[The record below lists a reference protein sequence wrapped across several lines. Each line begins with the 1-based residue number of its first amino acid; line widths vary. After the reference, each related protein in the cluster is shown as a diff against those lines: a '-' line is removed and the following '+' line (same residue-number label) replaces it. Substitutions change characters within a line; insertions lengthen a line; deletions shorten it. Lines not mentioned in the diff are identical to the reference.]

1 MYENII
7 VHAVS
12 SLFAPCFSAVKLVC
26 LQYFFIGVH
35 LNDTHTFLHPVRQLP
50 YFSLSVDTVL
60 WVATIMQAA
69 FCAQGLRLQ
78 APFACSFP
86 LALFSSLRTISLRL
100 MQILIIF
107 PTPECREQ
115 KLVICEKS
123 CALCR
128 GWQIFL
134 HLMKYAEIMK
144 AACLCR
150 PLFVCE
156 VCVCR
161 LLLHAHLRLHFFSH
175 CEQFSCALCRCW

>member
-1 MYENII
+1 MRSIAYAEYAHSRICSETRTSRKI
-7 VHAVS
+7 LRLIEYAEKQS
-12 SLFAPCFSAVKLVC
+12 GLYKPLLCFLCSGLC
-26 LQYFFIGVH
+26 IGSVPEYAKYTP
-35 LNDTHTFLHPVRQLP
+35 LRLHF
-50 YFSLSVDTVL
+50 FSL
-60 WVATIMQAA
+60 Q
-69 FCAQGLRLQ
+69 
-78 APFACSFP
+78 
-86 LALFSSLRTISLRL
+86 TISLRL

-107 PTPECREQ
+107 PAPECREQ
-115 KLVICEKS
+115 KFVLREKS

-134 HLMKYAEIMK
+134 YLMRYAEIMK

-161 LLLHAHLRLHFFSH
+161 LLLHAHFRLHFFSH